1 LSISNL
7 CESHWVETGRITIM
21 KKHEKLIIC
30 AALAGGA
37 TTKNNNPNVPYT
49 PEEFAEESYRCYQE
63 GASIVHLHAK
73 DLNTGFGTMDIEAHQ
88 KMYEA
93 VCMKCPELI
102 VNISTGSMTDTPEVR
117 IKPIEVLKPEM
128 CSFNTNSM
136 NFAIVD
142 YKKGEVAVE
151 FIYQNTFKDQ
161 VFWAKKM
168 LEAGSRPEFEIFD
181 QGGLNNILI
190 LSKQKGLFNPPLN
203 FQFVYGVAGGM
214 IFDPM
219 LHLSLVNLLPEKAT
233 YSVCGVGP
241 HQIPAA
247 FLSIIDGGH
256 VRVGLED
263 NVRMPDNSLARGSWD
278 QVILVRDLAKIA
290 GREIASPDEARM
302 ILGLKG

>member
-1 LSISNL
+1 
-7 CESHWVETGRITIM
+7 M
-21 KKHEKLIIC
+21 KKQEKLIIC
-30 AALAGGA
+30 AALTGGA

-49 PEEFAEESYRCYQE
+49 PEEFAEESFRCYQE

-73 DLNTGFGTMDIEAHQ
+73 DTATGFGTMDVETHRI
-88 KMYEA
+88 MYEA
-93 VCMKCPELI
+93 VRDKCPELI
-102 VNISTGSMTDTPEVR
+102 INISTGAMMETPEAR
-117 IKPIEVLKPEM
+117 IKPVEVLRPEM

-142 YKKGEVAVE
+142 YKKGEALIE
-151 FIYQNTFKDQ
+151 FVYQNTFKDQ

-181 QGGLNNILI
+181 PGGLNNIII
-190 LSKQKGLFNPPLN
+190 LNNQKDLFKKPLN

-214 IFDPM
+214 VFDPM
-219 LHLSLVNLLPEKAT
+219 LHLSLVNLLPDGAT

-241 HQIPAA
+241 HQVPAA
-247 FLSIIDGGH
+247 FLSIITGGH

-263 NVRMPDNSLARGSWD
+263 NVRMPDNTIARGSWD
-278 QVILVRDLAKIA
+278 QVIWVRDLAKIA
-290 GREIASPDEARM
+290 GREIASPDEARK